1 MPFVYHTGFESGD
14 LSEVS
19 SSTGT
24 PTVTSGS
31 AKTGTYKLVC
41 TASSATVYVTLPSI
55 TIRRISF
62 WLLISSTPAAET
74 TIFGNDTSG
83 GRIRLNTS
91 NQILFYDGTT
101 LRGTSSAISGSTWV
115 RICCGVAGGATTDWL
130 LVNDGNLGVIT
141 GVTVAA
147 FNATCRMGVIT
158 STTATLWFDD
168 LAVDDTFSTT
178 DVGDIGV
185 TAAVPR
191 AAGTYSAWSYVGS
204 ANHWDNVEEITYS
217 DSDYNYY
224 ATAANA
230 NDSYLITSC
239 ANMNIPSAATIAAV
253 RVMSRMSRAANT
265 LRAVHNQ
272 LVRDNATDYVTAVS
286 PTTSYVW
293 YFIYYA
299 NRPSGSAWD
308 QTSVDAFEIGGRHT
322 SAYAQQTNLSATY
335 AMVAF
340 KRPILRSSS
349 VNVRLLTTSI
359 GTNKFL
365 RIISEILRLVSDIR
379 SKKSFTKII
388 NYTVRLYDSY
398 IKSNILVKILNLTER
413 LIDSQIRSINLRRLV
428 ADNINLIDTNY
439 KVVRFIRILS
449 DDLRLISTILA
460 SKKLVKRVTDNL
472 YLLETSRK
480 QFARIV
486 SEILRLY
493 ETSKSVNIYRRIISY
508 PLRLVDTQL
517 ASVKF
522 IRRVSE
528 SESIVTTIKT
538 SNILIRGISDNV
550 RLVESIIS
558 RFTFNRIINEAQN
571 IITNAQKKL
580 VGEAIPAIIKVVRSK
595 RFIRW

>member
-24 PTVTSGS
+24 PTVSSGS
-31 AKTGTYKLVC
+31 PKTGTYKLVC

-322 SAYAQQTNLSATY
+322 SAYSQQTNLSATY

-340 KRPILRSSS
+340 KRPIRRFSNKNVRLIDSQIRRVKYLRRIA
-349 VNVRLLTTSI
+349 NTVRLLTTSARRGKI
-359 GTNKFL
+359 KRVSSDTVRL
-365 RIISEILRLVSDIR
+365 ITILK
-379 SKKSFTKII
+379 SKKTLIKTI
-388 NYTVRLYDSY
+388 NYVVRLYDSY
-398 IKSNILVKILNLTER
+398 RKSTKLVRILSLTER
-413 LIDSQIRSINLRRLV
+413 LIDSQIKSRNLSRLM
-428 ADNINLIDTNY
+428 ADNINLIDTQ
-439 KVVRFIRILS
+439 LS
-449 DDLRLISTILA
+449 
-460 SKKLVKRVTDNL
+460 SKKFV
-472 YLLETSRK
+472 
-480 QFARIV
+480 
-486 SEILRLY
+486 
-493 ETSKSVNIYRRIISY
+493 RRI
-508 PLRLVDTQL
+508 
-517 ASVKF
+517 
-522 IRRVSE
+522 SE
-528 SESIVTTIKT
+528 SEIISEVFNTSTKFIKRI
-538 SNILIRGISDNV
+538 SENVNLVDILIS
-550 RLVESIIS
+550 SS
-558 RFTFNRIINEAQN
+558 TFVRIINETQN
-571 IITNAQKKL
+571 ITTTAVSKL
-580 VGEAIPAIIKVVRSK
+580 KGALLVMVQFARSKVV
-595 RFIRW
+595 IRW